1 MKKLMIVPVLALG
14 MLFTTNVAAQEA
26 RVAEKESA
34 MLTVEKVEPQDQQL
48 EPQDQQQRDQKK
60 NFTRIE
66 TNQLP
71 QAVRNAVTRDH
82 EGTTINEA
90 HISEDRSTYKLV
102 VSVGN
107 ERKTLYS
114 DANGNLKKEKEE

>member
-14 MLFTTNVAAQEA
+14 MLFTTNVTAQEA

-34 MLTVEKVEPQDQQL
+34 MLTVEKV

-82 EGTTINEA
+82 EGATINEA